1 MNYIVF
7 DMEWNQ
13 PFSKET
19 AIQSPIYLSGEI
31 IQIGAIKLNEKA
43 EAIDCIDLLIAPTF
57 YKKLHHRIKK
67 MTGISKE
74 DLQDKPNFKAAIK
87 EFRTWCGRNCL
98 FLTWGYDDIQQL
110 KDNLLM
116 HDLEEDWL
124 PPCLNLQGIF
134 NHQIAHENRQFSLE
148 FAMEK
153 LGIVPSLQAHN
164 AFNDAIYTARVA
176 KALDLREGIRN
187 YQELNGIL
195 WHSMHSTKDFFPTFR
210 TKEKALA
217 DPKLKKVVCP
227 ICGETLK
234 IKAFQPIDEKNS
246 AADIKTRHGILS
258 VKLKLMQNQHRAYYI
273 KRTIRFV

>member
-31 IQIGAIKLNEKA
+31 IQIGAIKLNERA

-74 DLQDKPNFKAAIK
+74 DLQGKPKFKEAIE
-87 EFRTWCGRNCL
+87 EFRNWCGKDCL
-98 FLTWGYDDIQQL
+98 FLTWGYDDVQQL

-116 HDLEEDWL
+116 HDLDEDWL

-134 NHQIAHENRQFSLE
+134 NRQIAHENRQFSLE
-148 FAMEK
+148 FAMEQ
-153 LGIVPSLQAHN
+153 LNIVPSLQAHN

-176 KALDLREGIRN
+176 KCLDLREGIRN
-187 YQELNGIL
+187 YQELNGVL
-195 WHSMHSTKDFFPTFR
+195 WHSMHSTKEFFPTFR
-210 TKEKALA
+210 TREKALA
-217 DPKLKKVVCP
+217 DPKLKKVICP
-227 ICGETLK
+227 ICSEHLK
-234 IKAFQPIDEKNS
+234 VKEFLPVDEKN
-246 AADIKTRHGILS
+246 AAAEIQTRHGLLS
-258 VKLKLMQNQHRAYYI
+258 VKLKIMQSQRKAYYI

>member
-57 YKKLHHRIKK
+57 YKKLHYRIKK
-67 MTGISKE
+67 MTGITKE
-74 DLQDKPNFKAAIK
+74 DLEGKKKFKDAIR
-87 EFRTWCGRNCL
+87 EFQEWCGTNCL
-98 FLTWGYDDIQQL
+98 LLSWGYDDIQQL

-116 HDLEEDWL
+116 HDLDEDWL

-134 NHQIAHENRQFSLE
+134 NHQISHENRQFSLE
-148 FAMEK
+148 YAMEQ
-153 LGIVPSLQAHN
+153 LNIVPSLQAHN

-176 KALDLREGIRN
+176 KCLDLREGIRN
-187 YQELNGIL
+187 YQELNGLL
-195 WHSMHSTKDFFPTFR
+195 WHSMHSTKEHFPTFR
-210 TKEKALA
+210 SKEKALA
-217 DPKLKKVVCP
+217 DPKLKKLTCP
-227 ICGETLK
+227 ICGEALK
-234 IKAFQPIDEKNS
+234 VKAFTQVDEKNYS
-246 AADIKTRHGILS
+246 AELKTRHGPLS
-258 VKLKLMQNQHRAYYI
+258 VKLKVMQNHHRAYYI

>member
-13 PFSKET
+13 PFSKES

-57 YKKLHHRIKK
+57 YKKLHYRIKK
-67 MTGISKE
+67 MTGITKE
-74 DLQDKPNFKAAIK
+74 DLQGKKKFREAIQ
-87 EFRTWCGRNCL
+87 EFREWCGSNCL
-98 FLTWGYDDIQQL
+98 LLSWGYDDIQQL
-110 KDNLLM
+110 KDNILM

-134 NHQIAHENRQFSLE
+134 NHQISHENRQFSLE
-148 FAMEK
+148 YAMEQ
-153 LGIVPSLQAHN
+153 LNIVPSLQAHN

-176 KALDLREGIRN
+176 KCLDLREGIRN
-187 YQELNGIL
+187 YQELNGVL
-195 WHSMHSTKDFFPTFR
+195 WHSMHSTKETFPTFR

-217 DPKLKKVVCP
+217 DPRLKKLPCP
-227 ICGETLK
+227 ICGKTLK
-234 IKAFQPIDEKNS
+234 IKEFTPIDERNLS
-246 AADIKTRHGILS
+246 AEIQTSHGLLS
-258 VKLKLMQNQHRAYYI
+258 VKLKLMQSHHRSYYI
-273 KRTIRFV
+273 RRTIRFV

>member
-13 PFSKET
+13 PYSKES

-67 MTGISKE
+67 MTGITQEALKGQKKFKE
-74 DLQDKPNFKAAIK
+74 AIAD
-87 EFRTWCGRNCL
+87 FREWCGKDCI

-110 KDNLLM
+110 KDNILM
-116 HDLEEDWL
+116 HDLEEEWL

-148 FAMEK
+148 YAMEQ
-153 LGIVPSLQAHN
+153 LNIIPSLQAHN

-176 KALDLREGIRN
+176 KCLNLKEGIRN
-187 YQELNGIL
+187 YQELNGLL
-195 WHSMHSTKDFFPTFR
+195 WHSMHSTKEFFPCFR
-210 TKEKALA
+210 SKEKALA
-217 DPKLKKVVCP
+217 DPKLKKLSCP
-227 ICGETLK
+227 ICGKMLK
-234 IKAFQPIDEKNS
+234 IKEFTPIDEKN
-246 AADIKTRHGILS
+246 AEAEVRTHHGPLS
-258 VKLKLMQNQHRAYYI
+258 VKLKVMQNHHRAYYI